1 MFAKELRQAGHT
13 KRFTISEAGS
23 EGWEV
28 RVEQDSEVVRRVHYT
43 DWHRVERAVLM
54 LSLQVSE
61 LENNGWLETRQAD
74 CALRGWPSL
83 PASLCGIALVHA
95 ILFLPFLFLSAA
107 LQPQPTGA
115 FAGHVTSRIRVRRPW
130 ASP

>member
-13 KRFTISEAGS
+13 KRFTVTPAPS

-28 RVEQDSEVVRRVHYT
+28 RVEQDSQVVRRVHYT

-61 LENNGWLETRQAD
+61 LEDKGWVAQ
-74 CALRGWPSL
+74 PS
-83 PASLCGIALVHA
+83 
-95 ILFLPFLFLSAA
+95 
-107 LQPQPTGA
+107 
-115 FAGHVTSRIRVRRPW
+115 
-130 ASP
+130 